1 MKQEEHDYTVLMH
14 LLPPLVN
21 GMYRRADYDVSDK
34 DWSKLEEFTC
44 EHGENWFPL
53 HDAEFPEDL
62 IQYMAKCD
70 VTGEIGW
77 CVEIKMT

>member
-1 MKQEEHDYTVLMH
+1 MKHEEHDYVVLMH
-14 LLPPLVN
+14 LLPAIVN
-21 GMYRRADYDVSDK
+21 GDMSGLEDSDIASLEAWIEEHG
-34 DWSKLEEFTC
+34 DNYYPLFDEEF
-44 EHGENWFPL
+44 P
-53 HDAEFPEDL
+53 DDL